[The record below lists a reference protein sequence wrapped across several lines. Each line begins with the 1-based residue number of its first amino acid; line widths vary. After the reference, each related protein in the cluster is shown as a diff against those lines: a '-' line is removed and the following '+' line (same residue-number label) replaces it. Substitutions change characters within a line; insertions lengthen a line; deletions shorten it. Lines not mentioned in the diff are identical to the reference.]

1 MSKTIVITGSTR
13 GIGYGLAEQFLERDC
28 RVVVNGRS
36 SESVAKAVFQMKEKY
51 PAENILGQAG
61 DVGQF
66 EQVERLWQA
75 AVNHFGVVDIWINNA
90 GLSHT
95 LQKIWELPH
104 EEIDA
109 VVRTNLTG
117 SMYGAKVAIK
127 GMLEQ
132 GFGAV
137 YFMEGAGSTGR
148 MHPGLLGYASSKR
161 GLNYLIAGLAEEVE
175 GTGVI
180 VAGLSPGMV
189 VTDLLRMQL
198 DRDPAERKRVE
209 RIFNIL
215 ADRAETITPWF
226 AEQILGNQKNGKTI
240 SWLTR
245 GKVLKRFLTAG
256 FMKRDLFK
264 D

>member
-13 GIGYGLAEQFLERDC
+13 GIGYGLAEQFLGRGY

-36 SESVAKAVFQMKEKY
+36 SESVAQAVFKLKEKY
-51 PAENILGQAG
+51 PTENILGQAG

-66 EQVERLWQA
+66 DQVEKLWQA
-75 AVNHFGVVDIWINNA
+75 GVKHFGQVDIWINNA

-95 LQKIWELPH
+95 LQKIWELPPK
-104 EEIDA
+104 EIDA

-117 SMYGAKVAIK
+117 SMYGAKVAIN
-127 GMLEQ
+127 GMLAQ

-137 YFMEGAGSTGR
+137 YFMEGAGGTGR
-148 MHPGLLGYASSKR
+148 MHPGLLAYASSKR
-161 GLNYLIAGLAEEVE
+161 GLNYLIEGLAEEVE

-189 VTDLLRMQL
+189 VTDLLKVQL
-198 DRDPAERKRVE
+198 EIDPAERKRVE

-226 AEQILGNQKNGKTI
+226 AEQILANQKNGRTI

-245 GKVLKRFLTAG
+245 GKVLKRFLMAG
-256 FMKRDLFK
+256 FVKRDLFK
-264 D
+264 E